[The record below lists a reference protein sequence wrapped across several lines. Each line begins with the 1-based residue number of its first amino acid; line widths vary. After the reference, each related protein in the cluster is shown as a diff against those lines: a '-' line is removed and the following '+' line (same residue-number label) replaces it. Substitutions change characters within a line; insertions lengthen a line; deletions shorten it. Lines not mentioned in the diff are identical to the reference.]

1 MNNSSRTRRRALP
14 ISRVR
19 TRGGFKYFDQGQK
32 LTDPALIDRINSLAI
47 PPAWEKVEIARGGSS
62 QVQARGVDEAG
73 RTQSMYHQAFR
84 AKQDAAKFD
93 KLVAFGNAL
102 EPLRQRVAADLS
114 RSTICQEKVIACVV
128 RLLDQHL
135 LRVGNEQYAR
145 KYQSYGV
152 TTLRR
157 KHVTV
162 NARRLDLSFPGK
174 SGITH
179 QLHIT
184 DPQLLGFIAE
194 LRQMQGY
201 EIFRFPDPQGKLQ
214 TVRASHVNDYL
225 GEYLGE
231 GLTAKDFRTWGGTR
245 AAFEILLQ
253 HGADERLSD
262 AVQCAA
268 QKLGN
273 TAAIAR
279 SSYIAPQVIDLAQ
292 NEERLS
298 ALRRSVS
305 HTKTRE
311 FFDSYDI
318 CLLNFLA
325 HPNP

>member
-1 MNNSSRTRRRALP
+1 MNSPSRTKRRSLP

-19 TRGGFKYFDQGQK
+19 TRGGFQYFDQAQK
-32 LTDPALIDRINSLAI
+32 LTDPGIIDRITSLAI
-47 PPAWEKVEIARGGSS
+47 PPAWEQVEIARGERS

-73 RTQSMYHQAFR
+73 RTQIIYHQAFR
-84 AKQDAAKFD
+84 AQQEAAKFD
-93 KLVAFGNAL
+93 RLVPFGQAL
-102 EPLRQRVAADLS
+102 EELRQRVAADLS
-114 RSTICQEKVIACVV
+114 RRTLCKEKVVACVV

-145 KYQSYGV
+145 EYQSYGA

-162 NARRLDLSFPGK
+162 NAHSVDLSFPGK

-179 QLHIT
+179 QVHIT
-184 DPQLLGFIAE
+184 DPQLRRFMAE
-194 LRQMQGY
+194 LRQTQGY
-201 EIFRFPDPQGKLQ
+201 EIFRFPDPQGKLHS
-214 TVRASHVNDYL
+214 VRAHHVNDYL

-231 GLTAKDFRTWGGTR
+231 RLTAKDFRTWGGTR

-253 HGADERLSD
+253 HGAETGLSD
-262 AVQCAA
+262 AVQGAA
-268 QKLGN
+268 EKLGN

-292 NEERLS
+292 DEERLS

-305 HTKTRE
+305 HTRTRD
-311 FFDSYDI
+311 FFDSYEI
-318 CLLNFLA
+318 CLLKFLA
-325 HPNP
+325 QPNP

>member
-1 MNNSSRTRRRALP
+1 MNNSSKTKRRSLP

-19 TRGGFKYFDQGQK
+19 TRGGFKYFDHGQK

-73 RTQSMYHQAFR
+73 RAQIIYHQAFR

-93 KLVAFGNAL
+93 KLVAFGHAL

-114 RSTICQEKVIACVV
+114 RSTICREKVVACAV
-128 RLLDQHL
+128 RLMDQHL

-145 KYQSYGV
+145 KYQSYGA

-162 NARRLDLSFPGK
+162 NAHSLDLSFPGK

-214 TVRASHVNDYL
+214 SVRANHVNDYL

-231 GLTAKDFRTWGGTR
+231 TLTAKDFRTWGGTR

-253 HGADERLSD
+253 QGADERLSD
-262 AVQCAA
+262 AVQGAA

-273 TAAIAR
+273 TTAIAR

-292 NEERLS
+292 DEERLS

-318 CLLNFLA
+318 CLLNFLE